1 MFVIGERSL
10 VVVVMM
16 DDGHGRWLIPYDGP
30 VVTELGTR
38 ILTHLE
44 VNVITKEFK
53 RRKDLTMKSIC
64 QHERQ

>member
-16 DDGHGRWLIPYDGP
+16 DDGHGRWLICDGP